1 MEADCLLCHLPT
13 YDYGERQAQLR
24 RWNLRWAPAAGARLA
39 AVTGSVKDARPIEV
53 TYDTSRFDA
62 DGVHLPAGLKCV
74 DCHPAGRS
82 ARDPRISSREEHQ
95 FAKGDDPG
103 GLVRNDLDDGIARN
117 HYGFL
122 EVMGYDDKPTEAF
135 RPKLFRHEGKLYPG
149 NRVHSTWPGLEVEG
163 QEALAQPRMG
173 GYRPA
178 IDDRFLLS
186 RVILDASLR
195 LSSRHRVFLG
205 EELDLRAVWRARPR
219 LELMAGT
226 SFFWAGPFLI
236 ATGRARDARWQML
249 QATWSW

>member
-1 MEADCLLCHLPT
+1 MGGQTCHIPERLVMPAQVQAGDVFNSAPWIKPASKRLWT
-13 YDYGERQAQLR
+13 FYG
-24 RWNLRWAPAAGARLA
+24 P
-39 AVTGSVKDARPIEV
+39 
-53 TYDTSRFDA
+53 
-62 DGVHLPAGLKCV
+62 DGL
-74 DCHPAGRS
+74 
-82 ARDPRISSREEHQ
+82 
-95 FAKGDDPG
+95 
-103 GLVRNDLDDGIARN
+103 ARN

-122 EVMGYDDKPTEAF
+122 EVMGYDDKPTEPF
-135 RPKLFRHEGKLYPG
+135 RPKLFRYKGKIYPG